1 MRRYY
6 VGMTRAKQRLF
17 VYTNGN
23 CFDRLRADC
32 HMTDREQ
39 YAMPDEIVLQLSHKD
54 VYLQFFKGR
63 KSEVLALRS
72 GDRLTYG
79 NHFLYNAAGMPVAKL
94 SVNMQK
100 TLAEWESRGYS
111 VRSVSVR
118 FIVAWKPKDAPRDE
132 AETAVLLAD
141 MILSL

>member
-1 MRRYY
+1 MCICSSSKA
-6 VGMTRAKQRLF
+6 VKAKFLPC
-17 VYTNGN
+17 G
-23 CFDRLRADC
+23 
-32 HMTDREQ
+32 
-39 YAMPDEIVLQLSHKD
+39 
-54 VYLQFFKGR
+54 
-63 KSEVLALRS
+63 S

-100 TLAEWESRGYS
+100 TLVEWESRGYS
-111 VRSVSVR
+111 IRSASVR

>member
-1 MRRYY
+1 
-6 VGMTRAKQRLF
+6 
-17 VYTNGN
+17 
-23 CFDRLRADC
+23 
-32 HMTDREQ
+32 
-39 YAMPDEIVLQLSHKD
+39 
-54 VYLQFFKGR
+54 
-63 KSEVLALRS
+63 
-72 GDRLTYG
+72 
-79 NHFLYNAAGMPVAKL
+79 MPVAKL

-111 VRSVSVR
+111 VRSASVR